1 MIFNEEIYSAQ
12 GGAQKYKITDNRDC
26 GFPNEAAA
34 GEFVIAQDESGFPNV
49 KGAVSGNPVPPGP
62 VSDLNTQSL
71 SIKASGISTRAGV
84 LTRYYFVMPAE
95 DVIVT

>member
-1 MIFNEEIYSAQ
+1 MIYNEEIYGAQ
-12 GGAQKYKITDNRDC
+12 GGAQKYKITDNRGC

-34 GEFVIAQDESGFPNV
+34 GEFVIAKDTSRAPDV
-49 KGAVSGNPVPPGP
+49 KGAVSGNSVPISD
-62 VSDLNTQSL
+62 VSYLNTRSL
-71 SIKASGISTRAGV
+71 SIEASDISTRAGT